1 VEILWLDRALDDLEA
16 ARRYIADDNP
26 AAAMTVFR
34 LIIEST
40 GRLATMPASG
50 RAGRVNGTREL
61 VISRT
66 PYIVAYR
73 VARNRVEILA
83 IMHGARQW
91 PGTFDN

>member
-1 VEILWLDRALDDLEA
+1 MEILWLDRALDDLEA

-26 AAAMTVFR
+26 AAATNVFR
-34 LIIEST
+34 LILEST

-50 RAGRVNGTREL
+50 RAGRVSGTREL

-83 IMHGARQW
+83 VLHGARQW
-91 PGTFDN
+91 PDTLDR